1 MLELPESATL
11 ARQLNESVR
20 GLRVVDALAGGSAHK
35 FAFFSG
41 DPADY
46 AARLKGRVITK
57 AEAFGGITEIDLDGL
72 RLLLSDGANLRL
84 YDPGRPL
91 PEKHQLLLQLDTGHA
106 LVCTVQMY
114 AGLHLCEAGRYH
126 SKYHQA
132 AHEKPSP
139 LEGFFSRAYFL
150 DMAAAF
156 PKLSAKAFLATEQR
170 IPGLGNGT
178 LQEIL
183 LRAGIHPR
191 AKLSILSQ
199 EKLDDLYL
207 QVRDTLREMTSLD
220 GRDTEKDLYAQPG
233 KYITLMSK
241 ATLDG
246 PCPVCCGPVRRESY
260 LGGNVYF
267 CPHCQAL

>member
-20 GLRVVDALAGGSAHK
+20 GLRVVEALAGGSSHK
-35 FAFFSG
+35 FAFFTG

-46 AARLKGRVITK
+46 AARLKGRVIMK

-84 YDPGRPL
+84 LEPGKPM
-91 PEKHQLLLQLDTGHA
+91 PEKHQLLLRLDKGLA

-114 AGLHLCEAGRYH
+114 AGLHLCEAGRWH

-139 LEGFFSRAYFL
+139 LEDSFSRAYFL
-150 DMAAAF
+150 DLASAF
-156 PKLSAKAFLATEQR
+156 PQLSAKAFLATEQR

-178 LQEIL
+178 LQDIL
-183 LRAGIHPR
+183 LRAGIHPKT
-191 AKLSILSQ
+191 KLSMLSPK
-199 EKLDDLYL
+199 KLEELYL
-207 QVRDTLREMTSLD
+207 QVRDTLREMSSLD

-233 KYITLMSK
+233 KYLTLMSK
-241 ATLDG
+241 STLDG
-246 PCPVCCGPVRRESY
+246 PCPLCCGPVRRESY
-260 LGGNVYF
+260 LGGNIYF